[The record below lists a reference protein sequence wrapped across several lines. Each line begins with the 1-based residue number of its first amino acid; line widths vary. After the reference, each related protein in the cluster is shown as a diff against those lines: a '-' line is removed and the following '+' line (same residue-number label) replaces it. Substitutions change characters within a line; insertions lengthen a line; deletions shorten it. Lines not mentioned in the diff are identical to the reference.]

1 VRKSRYCA
9 YTKRCKALKKDTMD
23 NIETIEKMFS
33 EIGLDEKNKQALTEK
48 IHFDFDYSKQQ
59 SQTVIEIITTNN
71 TKNE

>member
-1 VRKSRYCA
+1 
-9 YTKRCKALKKDTMD
+9 MD

-33 EIGLDEKNKQALTEK
+33 EIGLDEKTKQALSEK

-59 SQTVIEIITTNN
+59 SQTLIEIITSNN